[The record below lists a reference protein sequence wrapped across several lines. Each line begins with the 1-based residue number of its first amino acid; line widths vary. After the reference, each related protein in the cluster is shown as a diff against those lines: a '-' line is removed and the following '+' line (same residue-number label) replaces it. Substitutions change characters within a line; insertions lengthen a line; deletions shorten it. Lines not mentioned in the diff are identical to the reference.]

1 MERAGVDAPR
11 NSRTPPGD
19 TAITRRSGD
28 GRDGTWV
35 WSDGSAEAGVSSG
48 GGGGTLLILRS
59 GECRE
64 IRVAA
69 GLVCSSTRTELFAM
83 RAAVEEVSG
92 LSGGLATGPAVLCS
106 DSQASLL
113 LVAGGAGPQQTP
125 IGADIWRLLGVISA
139 RGQDVVL
146 QWVPTHFGLPGNEQ
160 ADVLAKEVSELAQ
173 EVPTDVRSITKA
185 VARSVNRAW
194 RLSWPD
200 SLFRRIWRDR
210 MPSPAPGED
219 RGAAVD
225 VHQLRAGNWGRSRQ
239 FIHRI
244 GRLPAPACGGC
255 RNIKCSAALGVLCHE
270 EADTPEHVLL
280 HCPCLAGV
288 RLRLLGTIHVNPTQ
302 LRDGDI
308 VAALARGYLLHQEPL
323 ADGRP

>member
-48 GGGGTLLILRS
+48 GGGGTLLILKS

-64 IRVAA
+64 TRVAA

-160 ADVLAKEVSELAQ
+160 ADVLAKEASELAQ

-210 MPSPAPGED
+210 MPSPVPGED
-219 RGAAVD
+219 RGGGGQPWMYTSSAPVTGAGRASSSTGSAVS
-225 VHQLRAGNWGRSRQ
+225 RRRPAGGAGTSSARRHYVSCDMKRPIRRST
-239 FIHRI
+239 FSST
-244 GRLPAPACGGC
+244 APAWP
-255 RNIKCSAALGVLCHE
+255 A
-270 EADTPEHVLL
+270 
-280 HCPCLAGV
+280 
-288 RLRLLGTIHVNPTQ
+288 
-302 LRDGDI
+302 
-308 VAALARGYLLHQEPL
+308 
-323 ADGRP
+323 